1 MGLTNICTFLGLN
14 IPILLFTAKEVGKT
28 FVIRT
33 LYANIITSFGLVLFE
48 SMPVITQ
55 SDVLIVI
62 YGGVILGVGVGI
74 VVKSGGA
81 IDGIE
86 MLAIWFNRH
95 HRIPI
100 GTFLL
105 AVNVVIINITAFVF
119 SLEKAMLSLAV
130 YYIVAKMINYVLDGF
145 NHGKSVMNITE
156 KPDEIGERII
166 KELNMSINY
175 LYGEGGFLS
184 KKKKII
190 YCITNPFI
198 YSKLKRVIL

>member
-1 MGLTNICTFLGLN
+1 M
-14 IPILLFTAKEVGKT
+14 
-28 FVIRT
+28 IRT

-145 NHGKSVMNITE
+145 NHGKSVMIITE

-166 KELNMSINY
+166 KELNMSIT
-175 LYGEGGFLS
+175 
-184 KKKKII
+184 I
-190 YCITNPFI
+190 YMVKVDF
-198 YSKLKRVIL
+198 

>member
-1 MGLTNICTFLGLN
+1 MWGLPIFALFLGLN

-86 MLAIWFNRH
+86 MLAIWYNRH
-95 HRIPI
+95 HRISI

-105 AVNVVIINITAFVF
+105 AVNVVNIKIAAFVF

-130 YYIVAKMINYVLDGF
+130 YLLLQK
-145 NHGKSVMNITE
+145 
-156 KPDEIGERII
+156 
-166 KELNMSINY
+166 
-175 LYGEGGFLS
+175 
-184 KKKKII
+184 
-190 YCITNPFI
+190 
-198 YSKLKRVIL
+198 